1 MNRLTVILV
10 LITLGLIPLNYSCG
24 NNGNPVTAT
33 AAQSV
38 LSDTPTVTATVSIS
52 TTATT
57 TSTQT
62 FTVTP
67 KNSPTSTLTPTPT
80 NSLTFTPTLTPT
92 STSTSTATLTPTATF
107 TNTATSTPTPTNSP
121 TFTPTNSPTLTPT
134 STSTSTATLTPTAT
148 STNTATSTPTTT
160 PTACLATT
168 AAGNGTGV
176 SNFNAYAGYVEVV
189 PVTISGSGTI
199 QIKDVSFKI
208 NGGTF
213 SPPVYTYVGLYT
225 DNGGSPQSLV
235 SSTEI
240 SYGLGWNYAPLHDP
254 NNSGAPLYLH
264 AGNHYWIALS
274 PYQIAA
280 NPSCNTSGSILY
292 YQGSSAGLPTVLGSA
307 PATLFTSITSTM
319 LAQIEYCQ

>member
-1 MNRLTVILV
+1 MKRLTVILI
-10 LITLGLIPLNYSCG
+10 LIILGLIPLNYSCG

-33 AAQSV
+33 AAQPVSA
-38 LSDTPTVTATVSIS
+38 DTSTVTATVTIS

-67 KNSPTSTLTPTPT
+67 TNSPTSTP
-80 NSLTFTPTLTPT
+80 
-92 STSTSTATLTPTATF
+92 TATL
-107 TNTATSTPTPTNSP
+107 TNSP

-148 STNTATSTPTTT
+148 STSTATSTPTIT

-168 AAGNGTGV
+168 AAGIATGTL
-176 SNFNAYAGYVEVV
+176 NFNAYAGYVEVV
-189 PVTISGSGTI
+189 PVTISGIGAI
-199 QIKDVSFKI
+199 QIKDVTFKI

-213 SPPVYTYVGLYT
+213 SPLVYTYVGLYT
-225 DNGGSPQSLV
+225 DNGAGAPQSLV

-240 SYGLGWNYAPLHDP
+240 SYGLGWNYAPLHDL
-254 NNSGAPLYLH
+254 NNSGEPLYLR
-264 AGNHYWIALS
+264 AGNQYWIALS

-280 NPSCNTSGSILY
+280 NPFYNNASGSILY
-292 YQGSSAGLPTVLGSA
+292 YQGSSSGLPTVLGSA
-307 PATLFTSITSTM
+307 PATYFTSITGTM